1 MTGFIVVAVGV
12 LITISVAVYLFLRF
26 NREV

>member
-12 LITISVAVYLFLRF
+12 LVTISVAVYLLLRY
-26 NREV
+26 NGEV